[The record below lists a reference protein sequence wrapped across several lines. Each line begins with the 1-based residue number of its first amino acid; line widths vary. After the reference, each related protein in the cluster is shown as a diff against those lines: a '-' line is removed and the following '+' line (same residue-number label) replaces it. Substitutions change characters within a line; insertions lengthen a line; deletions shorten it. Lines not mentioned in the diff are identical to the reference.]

1 MINNLVT
8 DLSQAIGR
16 TPPARAVSDRQAE
29 PDKSVET
36 KDVQAEREAAATA
49 KREEEPKVDRQ
60 RITDTITA
68 ALRSDFPANTNLQI
82 DIADA
87 TGSFVYKAVDRDS
100 GEVMKQFPAAD
111 VLERLERMA
120 KVQGLGIDSEV

>member
-1 MINNLVT
+1 MITNLVT
-8 DLSQAIGR
+8 ELSQAIGR
-16 TPPARAVSDRQAE
+16 TPPARAVSDRETE

-36 KDVQAEREAAATA
+36 KDYKAEREAAQ
-49 KREEEPKVDRQ
+49 KEEDPKVDRQ

-68 ALRSDFPANTNLQI
+68 ALRNDFPANTNLQI

-100 GEVMKQFPAAD
+100 GEVVKQFPAAD

-120 KVQGLGIDSEV
+120 KLQGLGIDSQV

>member
-1 MINNLVT
+1 MITNLVT
-8 DLSQAIGR
+8 ELSQAIGR
-16 TPPARAVSDRQAE
+16 TPPARAVSDRETE
-29 PDKSVET
+29 PDRSVVT
-36 KDVQAEREAAATA
+36 KDYKAEREAAQ
-49 KREEEPKVDRQ
+49 KEEDPKVDRQ

-68 ALRSDFPANTNLQI
+68 ALRNDFPANTNLQI

-100 GEVMKQFPAAD
+100 GEVVKQFPAAD

-120 KVQGLGIDSEV
+120 KVQGLGIDSQV

>member
-1 MINNLVT
+1 MITNLVT

-16 TPPARAVSDRQAE
+16 TPPARAVSDRETE

-36 KDVQAEREAAATA
+36 KDYKAEREAAQ
-49 KREEEPKVDRQ
+49 KEEDPKVDRQ
-60 RITDTITA
+60 RITDTITE
-68 ALRSDFPANTNLQI
+68 ALRNDFPANTNLQI

-100 GEVMKQFPAAD
+100 GEVVKQFPAAD

-120 KVQGLGIDSEV
+120 KVQGLGIDSQV

>member
-1 MINNLVT
+1 MITNLVT

-16 TPPARAVSDRQAE
+16 TPPARAVSDRETE
-29 PDKSVET
+29 PDKSVKT
-36 KDVQAEREAAATA
+36 KDYKAEREAAQ
-49 KREEEPKVDRQ
+49 KEEDPKVDRQ

-68 ALRSDFPANTNLQI
+68 ALRNDFPANTNLQI

-100 GEVMKQFPAAD
+100 GEVVKQFPAAD

-120 KVQGLGIDSEV
+120 KVQGLGIDSQV

>member
-1 MINNLVT
+1 MITNLVT
-8 DLSQAIGR
+8 DQSQAIGR
-16 TPPARAVSDRQAE
+16 TPPARAVSDRETE

-36 KDVQAEREAAATA
+36 KDYKAEREAAQ
-49 KREEEPKVDRQ
+49 KEEDPKVNRQ

-68 ALRSDFPANTNLQI
+68 ALRNDFPANTNLQI

-100 GEVMKQFPAAD
+100 GEVVKQFPAAD

-120 KVQGLGIDSEV
+120 KVQGLGIDSQV

>member
-1 MINNLVT
+1 MITNLVT

-16 TPPARAVSDRQAE
+16 TPPARAVSDRETE
-29 PDKSVET
+29 PDKSVDT
-36 KDVQAEREAAATA
+36 KDYKAEREAAQA
-49 KREEEPKVDRQ
+49 EEDPKVDRQ

-68 ALRSDFPANTNLQI
+68 ALRNDFPANTNLQI
-82 DIADA
+82 DIADE

-100 GEVMKQFPAAD
+100 GEVVKQFPAAD

-120 KVQGLGIDSEV
+120 KVQGLGIDSQV

>member
-1 MINNLVT
+1 MITNLVT
-8 DLSQAIGR
+8 ELSQAIGR
-16 TPPARAVSDRQAE
+16 TPPARAVSDRETE
-29 PDKSVET
+29 PDKSVVT
-36 KDVQAEREAAATA
+36 KDYKAEQEAAQ
-49 KREEEPKVDRQ
+49 KEEDPKVDRQ

-68 ALRSDFPANTNLQI
+68 ALRNDFPANTNLQI

-100 GEVMKQFPAAD
+100 GEVVKQFPAAD

-120 KVQGLGIDSEV
+120 KLQGLGIDSQV

>member
-8 DLSQAIGR
+8 DQSQAIGR
-16 TPPARAVSDRQAE
+16 TPPARAVADRQTE
-29 PDKSVET
+29 PDKSVEK
-36 KDVQAEREAAATA
+36 KDIKAEREAEAAA
-49 KREEEPKVDRQ
+49 RKEDPKVDRQ

-68 ALRSDFPANTNLQI
+68 ALRNDFPANTNLQI

-100 GEVMKQFPAAD
+100 GEVVKQFPAAD

>member
-1 MINNLVT
+1 MITNMVT
-8 DLSQAIGR
+8 ELSQAIGR
-16 TPPARAVSDRQAE
+16 TPPARAVSDRETE
-29 PDKSVET
+29 PDKSVVT
-36 KDVQAEREAAATA
+36 KDYKAEREAAQ
-49 KREEEPKVDRQ
+49 KEEDPKVDRQ

-68 ALRSDFPANTNLQI
+68 ALRNDFPANTNLQI

-100 GEVMKQFPAAD
+100 GEVVKQFPAAD

>member
-1 MINNLVT
+1 MITNLVT
-8 DLSQAIGR
+8 ELSQAIGR
-16 TPPARAVSDRQAE
+16 TPPARAVSDRETE
-29 PDKSVET
+29 PDRSVVT
-36 KDVQAEREAAATA
+36 KDYKAEREAAQ
-49 KREEEPKVDRQ
+49 KEEDPKVDRQ

-68 ALRSDFPANTNLQI
+68 ALRNDFPANTNLQI

-100 GEVMKQFPAAD
+100 GEVVKQFPAAD

-120 KVQGLGIDSEV
+120 KLQGLGIDSQV

>member
-1 MINNLVT
+1 MITNLVT
-8 DLSQAIGR
+8 ELSQAIGR
-16 TPPARAVSDRQAE
+16 TPPARAVSDRETE
-29 PDKSVET
+29 PDRSVVT
-36 KDVQAEREAAATA
+36 KDYKAEREAAQ
-49 KREEEPKVDRQ
+49 KEEDPKVDRQ

-68 ALRSDFPANTNLQI
+68 ALRNDFPANTNLQI

-100 GEVMKQFPAAD
+100 GEVVKQFPAAD

>member
-1 MINNLVT
+1 MITNLVT
-8 DLSQAIGR
+8 ELSQAIGR
-16 TPPARAVSDRQAE
+16 TPPARAVSDRETE
-29 PDKSVET
+29 PDRSVVT
-36 KDVQAEREAAATA
+36 KDYKAEQEAAQ
-49 KREEEPKVDRQ
+49 KEEDPKVDRQ

-68 ALRSDFPANTNLQI
+68 ALRNDFPANTNLQI

-100 GEVMKQFPAAD
+100 GEVVKQFPAAD

-120 KVQGLGIDSEV
+120 KLQGLGIDSQV

>member
-1 MINNLVT
+1 MITNLVT

-16 TPPARAVSDRQAE
+16 TPPARAVSDRETE

-36 KDVQAEREAAATA
+36 KDYKAEREAAQ
-49 KREEEPKVDRQ
+49 KEEDPKVDRQ

-68 ALRSDFPANTNLQI
+68 ALRNDFPANTNLQI

-100 GEVMKQFPAAD
+100 GEVVKQFPAAD

-120 KVQGLGIDSEV
+120 KVQGLGIDSQV

>member
-1 MINNLVT
+1 MITNLVT

-16 TPPARAVSDRQAE
+16 TPPARAVSDRETE
-29 PDKSVET
+29 PDRSVVT
-36 KDVQAEREAAATA
+36 KDYKAEREAAQ
-49 KREEEPKVDRQ
+49 KEEDPKVDRQ

-68 ALRSDFPANTNLQI
+68 ALRNDFPANTNLQI

-100 GEVMKQFPAAD
+100 GEVVKQFPAAD

>member
-1 MINNLVT
+1 MITNLVT
-8 DLSQAIGR
+8 ELSQAIGR
-16 TPPARAVSDRQAE
+16 TPPARAVSDRETE
-29 PDKSVET
+29 PDKSVVT
-36 KDVQAEREAAATA
+36 KDYKAEREAAQ
-49 KREEEPKVDRQ
+49 KEEDPKVDRQ

-68 ALRSDFPANTNLQI
+68 ALRNDFPANTNLQI

-100 GEVMKQFPAAD
+100 GEVVKQFPAAD

-120 KVQGLGIDSEV
+120 KVQGLGIDSQV

>member
-1 MINNLVT
+1 MITNLVT

-16 TPPARAVSDRQAE
+16 TPPARAVSDRETE
-29 PDKSVET
+29 PDKLVDI
-36 KDVQAEREAAATA
+36 KDRKAEREAAQ
-49 KREEEPKVDRQ
+49 KEEDVKVDRQ

-68 ALRSDFPANTNLQI
+68 ALRDDFPANTNLQI

-100 GEVMKQFPAAD
+100 GEVVKQFPTAD

-120 KVQGLGIDSEV
+120 KLQGLGIDSQV

>member
-1 MINNLVT
+1 MITNLVT
-8 DLSQAIGR
+8 ELSQAIGR
-16 TPPARAVSDRQAE
+16 TPPARAVSDRETE
-29 PDKSVET
+29 PDKSVVT
-36 KDVQAEREAAATA
+36 KDYKAEREAAQ
-49 KREEEPKVDRQ
+49 KEEDPKVDRQ

-68 ALRSDFPANTNLQI
+68 ALRNDFPANTDLQI
-82 DIADA
+82 DVADA

-100 GEVMKQFPAAD
+100 GEVVKQFPAAD

>member
-1 MINNLVT
+1 MITNLVT
-8 DLSQAIGR
+8 ELSQAIGR
-16 TPPARAVSDRQAE
+16 TPPARAVSDRETE

-36 KDVQAEREAAATA
+36 KDYKAEREAAQ
-49 KREEEPKVDRQ
+49 KEEDPKVDRQ

-68 ALRSDFPANTNLQI
+68 ALRNDFPANTNLQI

-100 GEVMKQFPAAD
+100 GEVVKQFPAAD

>member
-1 MINNLVT
+1 MITNLVT

-16 TPPARAVSDRQAE
+16 TPPARAVSDRETE

-36 KDVQAEREAAATA
+36 KDYKAEREAAQ
-49 KREEEPKVDRQ
+49 KEEDPKVDRQ

-68 ALRSDFPANTNLQI
+68 ALRNDFPANTNLQI

-100 GEVMKQFPAAD
+100 GEVVKQFPAAD

>member
-1 MINNLVT
+1 MITNLVR
-8 DLSQAIGR
+8 DMSQAIGR
-16 TPPARAVSDRQAE
+16 TPPARAVSDRETE

-36 KDVQAEREAAATA
+36 KDYKAEREAAQ
-49 KREEEPKVDRQ
+49 KEEDPKVDRQ

-68 ALRSDFPANTNLQI
+68 ALRNDFPANTNLQI

-100 GEVMKQFPAAD
+100 GEVVKQFPAAD

-120 KVQGLGIDSEV
+120 KVQGLGIDSQV

>member
-1 MINNLVT
+1 MITNLVT

-16 TPPARAVSDRQAE
+16 TPPARAVSDRETE
-29 PDKSVET
+29 PDKSVRP
-36 KDVQAEREAAATA
+36 KDYKAEREAAQ
-49 KREEEPKVDRQ
+49 KEEDVKVDRQ

-68 ALRSDFPANTNLQI
+68 ALRDDFPANTNLQI

-100 GEVMKQFPAAD
+100 GEVVKQFPAAD

-120 KVQGLGIDSEV
+120 KLQGLGIDSQV

>member
-1 MINNLVT
+1 MITNLVT

-16 TPPARAVSDRQAE
+16 TPPARAVSDRETE

-36 KDVQAEREAAATA
+36 KDYKAEQEAAQ
-49 KREEEPKVDRQ
+49 KEEDPKVDRQ

-68 ALRSDFPANTNLQI
+68 ALRNDFPANTNLQI

-100 GEVMKQFPAAD
+100 GEVVKQFPAAD

-120 KVQGLGIDSEV
+120 KVQGLGIDSQV

>member
-1 MINNLVT
+1 MITNLVT

-16 TPPARAVSDRQAE
+16 TPPARAVSDRETE

-36 KDVQAEREAAATA
+36 KDYKAEREAAQ
-49 KREEEPKVDRQ
+49 KEEDPKVDRQ

-68 ALRSDFPANTNLQI
+68 ALRNDFPANTNLQI

-100 GEVMKQFPAAD
+100 GEVVKQFPAAD

-120 KVQGLGIDSEV
+120 KLQGLGIDSQV

>member
-1 MINNLVT
+1 MITNLVT
-8 DLSQAIGR
+8 ELSQAIGR
-16 TPPARAVSDRQAE
+16 TPPARAVSDRETE

-36 KDVQAEREAAATA
+36 KEYKAEREAAQN
-49 KREEEPKVDRQ
+49 EEDPKVDRQ

-68 ALRSDFPANTNLQI
+68 ALRNDFPANTNLQI

-100 GEVMKQFPAAD
+100 GEVVKQFPAAD